1 HNVVLYYWIW
11 TGITCTSIV
20 KDFFVVWTIFEDCY
34 YFESSDLINATLV
47 IYYIL
52 FILIL
57 FLTGFFLGAKVM
69 EKQLKA
75 NVPTNIDQNT
85 YTEGEIIS
93 FNKLIFLPTQL
104 WLKEVYGKINQS
116 PIDLN
121 MVNSMQKSVE
131 EMKTNMTKYQFSSPY
146 LQKSIELIQQSLEQ
160 MKQYLENPNR
170 HELLNQAIQYY
181 LQSQTQFYRHIWV
194 WEQENRNPISQYID
208 ESLVNWNEW
217 NKASIHQKNYIIA
230 MILAKDTIITFYKPE
245 DITVHIDAYAKANRD
260 TTMNLEELIQFL
272 ISTNAIHEKDFL
284 LYKDWYQGAPLPKI
298 PNFN

>member
-1 HNVVLYYWIW
+1 MNSSRL
-11 TGITCTSIV
+11 SK
-20 KDFFVVWTIFEDCY
+20 KDFF
-34 YFESSDLINATLV
+34 V

-85 YTEGEIIS
+85 YTEAEIIS

-104 WLKEVYGKINQS
+104 WLKEVYEKINQS